1 MLACSNLYDV
11 FNNICSDEKEHVK
24 TMTACRDYS
33 IVDDLVQ
40 VGMGLARSPALS
52 FACQLSCMQYHGRQ
66 PPDLPAAAYGLICC
80 WLSRPAGSCTVCTR
94 GEEPVAFQD
103 KKRRGAP
110 GAPQPSATMDTSQL
124 Q

>member
-1 MLACSNLYDV
+1 MPACSNLYDV

-40 VGMGLARSPALS
+40 VRLGCATHTCLINHS
-52 FACQLSCMQYHGRQ
+52 SCMHQ
-66 PPDLPAAAYGLICC
+66 AASSLVCWMLVAALVEKAQCRLGCGCC
-80 WLSRPAGSCTVCTR
+80 TSVRAHNV
-94 GEEPVAFQD
+94 VAVQD